1 MKTTKKLVIG
11 LLAAAGLVSALGFV
25 PSKSVSTETI
35 ISLQDNT
42 PVITFDTL
50 EAHFGEITQGDVF
63 EYDFIFKNTGDA
75 PLVITNAKGS
85 CGCTVPVWPREPI
98 APGEEGKI
106 AVKFNSA
113 GKMGTQNK
121 TVTLSTN
128 ASPKPVTLFV
138 KGVVKAKK

>member
-11 LLAAAGLVSALGFV
+11 LLVAAGLVSAVGFIS
-25 PSKSVSTETI
+25 SKPQTTQAVSTLQEKAPI
-35 ISLQDNT
+35 IK
-42 PVITFDTL
+42 FDTL

-63 EYDFIFKNTGDA
+63 EYDFIFKNTGSA

-98 APGEEGKI
+98 APGQKGKI

-138 KGVVKAKK
+138 KGVVKAK